1 MFLKYSI
8 AGLILA
14 LILPAAAVAHGPK
27 AVPTEGAL
35 LEKHRVAYTAYQ
47 NGEYAKALEE
57 WRPVADEGFSAAQLF
72 VGFIYENGQGVEAD
86 QAAAAEWYGK
96 SAKAGNMIAQIRL
109 ALMYRDG
116 RGVPAD
122 PVEAWVWAGMASR
135 EEDHMHRIGQSLQRE
150 LAEAMTAGQR
160 AEAKNRLAA
169 LANKH

>member
-14 LILPAAAVAHGPK
+14 LILPTAALAHGPK

-47 NGEYAKALEE
+47 KGEYAKALEE
-57 WRPVADEGFSAAQLF
+57 WRPVADKGFSAAQLF
-72 VGFIYENGQGVEAD
+72 MGFIYENGRGGEAD

-96 SAKAGNMIAQIRL
+96 SARAGNMIAQVRL

-116 RGVPAD
+116 RGVAAD

-135 EEDHMHRIGQSLQRE
+135 KEDHMNRIGRLLQRE
-150 LAEAMTAGQR
+150 LAATMTAGQR
-160 AEAKNRLAA
+160 AEAENRLAA
-169 LANKH
+169 LAKKH